1 MKEQFENRK
10 LNGSIQ
16 INLGTKGVW
25 VAEKVDLVKSIIE
38 ITNRYM
44 NNNDVLS
51 LRQLYYQLVAA
62 ELIPNHD
69 KVYKKIGEI
78 KDDCCYCGLLD
89 WDAFE
94 DRGRRPYLPYF
105 NEDIKDAIKDA
116 VDHFRLDRQ
125 RNQNV
130 HIEIWS
136 EKDAISS
143 ILSSVTNKYHVRL
156 VVNKGYISS
165 SAIYAAYVRFIG
177 EIAQGKKVKILYFG
191 DHDPSGLDMIR
202 DINDRILMMCSQG
215 LRKSDLEELI
225 QEWVEENR
233 DEAESVCHSNGYFLS
248 QDGEEY
254 YFMDK
259 AFFHSHFEIIP
270 VGLTMEQ
277 IKMYN
282 PPPNPAKITDPR
294 AKEYIK
300 KFGNVSWEVDALTP
314 EMMREIV
321 TTGIEANIDKNLF
334 NIMINKEKAD
344 KIQLAKLA
352 ETLK

>member
-1 MKEQFENRK
+1 MKEQFEDRK
-10 LNGSIQ
+10 LNGSIK
-16 INLGTKGVW
+16 INLGIKGTW
-25 VAEKVDLVKSIIE
+25 VAEKIELVQAIIQ

-44 NNNDVLS
+44 NQGDVLS

-62 ELIPNHD
+62 EIIPNHD

-94 DRGRRPYLPYF
+94 DRGRKPFLPYY
-105 NEDIKDAIKDA
+105 NEDIQDAINDA
-116 VDHFRLDRQ
+116 VSHFRLDRQ

-130 HIEIWS
+130 HVEIWS

-143 ILSSVTNKYHVRL
+143 ILSSVTSKYHVRL

-177 EIAQGKKVKILYFG
+177 EIAQGKQVKILYFG

-202 DINDRILMMCSQG
+202 DINDRVLMMCSQG
-215 LRKSDLEELI
+215 VRKRELEELI
-225 QEWVEENR
+225 EEWRIENQ
-233 DEAESVCHSNGYFLS
+233 DEAMQTCQDNGYFIEE
-248 QDGEEY
+248 DGDQF

-259 AFFHSHFEIIP
+259 AFFHNHFEIVP

-277 IKMYN
+277 IKAYN

-294 AKEYIK
+294 AKDYIK

-321 TTGIEANIDKNLF
+321 TAGIEKHIDKNLF
-334 NIMINKEKAD
+334 SIMLEKEKAD
-344 KIQLAKLA
+344 KIKLA
-352 ETLK
+352 EIAKNLK